1 MKQSIQA
8 QVNEVTQFT
17 TWIAG
22 AFFILWMGKTVSG
35 MEKNLVNK
43 MLDITTSEN
52 MSLRIPQTNAVTVTC
67 PICGKVI
74 EIPQYNS
81 VTRTEALRRHIEK
94 EHSSIVGQYL
104 PSLDIGGGESIP
116 SQYHYLTGWLDETL
130 PEYSLLTELMP
141 AVEGTSG
148 ERKIDAVL
156 KQLKDGVES
165 IQGSDNFRQFL
176 TVMAKF
182 HDYSIGNQLLIMLQ
196 RPEATRVAGFNTWKD
211 LGRWVK
217 SGEKGIAILAPVLPP
232 RPTCS
237 KCGAGI
243 SKGAMYCPQCG
254 EPSGV
259 EEIGTTPRYFKVVYV
274 FDVSQ
279 TEGKPLPE
287 VEVPV
292 LTGEVN
298 EELFARMLELMKRQG
313 VTVNFESR
321 PLDDPDMKGFY
332 RHADNLI
339 WVRPEESRAQQ
350 LKTLLHESAHYYT
363 EGVFHI
369 PRADAETIAESAAFV
384 VAAHHGF
391 DTGVRSFPYVAVWA
405 QDKKV
410 LEQNLGA
417 IRQVATT
424 ILDQLEKSKTSAL
437 ISATI
442 PVNELMRIADKYGWW
457 AAKLAEAVCPH
468 NDVACVERE
477 AKRLITARTSR

>member
-1 MKQSIQA
+1 VNQSIQA
-8 QVNEVTQFT
+8 QVNEVAQFT
-17 TWIAG
+17 AWFAG
-22 AFFILWMGKTVSG
+22 AFFILWMGKTVGG
-35 MEKNLVNK
+35 MEKELVNK
-43 MLDITTSEN
+43 MLDITTPKN
-52 MSLRIPQTNAVTVTC
+52 MSLRIPQTSVVTVTC
-67 PICGKVI
+67 PICDKVI

-81 VTRTEALRRHIEK
+81 VTRTDALRRHIEK

-104 PSLDIGGGESIP
+104 PSLDIEGGESIP
-116 SQYHYLTGWLDETL
+116 SQYHYLIGWLDETL

-141 AVEGTSG
+141 AVEPTSG

-211 LGRWVK
+211 MDRWVK
-217 SGEKGIAILAPVLPP
+217 SGEKGIAILAPIFQP
-232 RPTCS
+232 RATCPA
-237 KCGAGI
+237 CGARLPR
-243 SKGAMYCPQCG
+243 GARFCSECG
-254 EPSGV
+254 KTV
-259 EEIGTTPRYFKVVYV
+259 EIEVEVSPRYFKVVYV

-292 LTGEVN
+292 LTGDIN
-298 EELFARMLELMKRQG
+298 EELFASMLELMKRQG

-321 PLDDPDMKGFY
+321 PLDDPDIKGFY

-339 WVRPEESRAQQ
+339 WVRPQESRAQQ

-468 NDVACVERE
+468 NDVGCVERE

>member
-1 MKQSIQA
+1 VVKQSIQA

-17 TWIAG
+17 AWIAG

-43 MLDITTSEN
+43 MLDITTPEN
-52 MSLRIPQTNAVTVTC
+52 MSLRIPQTNVVTVTC

-116 SQYHYLTGWLDETL
+116 SQYHYLIGWLDETL

-141 AVEGTSG
+141 AVEATSG

-165 IQGSDNFRQFL
+165 IQRSDNFRQFL
-176 TVMAKF
+176 TTMAKF

-211 LGRWVK
+211 MGRWVK
-217 SGEKGIAILAPVLPP
+217 SGEKGIAILAPIFQP
-232 RPTCS
+232 RATCPA
-237 KCGAGI
+237 CGARLPR
-243 SKGAMYCPQCG
+243 GARFCSECG
-254 EPSGV
+254 KTV
-259 EEIGTTPRYFKVVYV
+259 EIEVEVSLRYFKVVYV

-292 LTGEVN
+292 LTGDIN
-298 EELFARMLELMKRQG
+298 EELFASMLELMKRQG
-313 VTVNFESR
+313 VSVSFESR
-321 PLDDPDMKGFY
+321 PFDDPELKGFY

-339 WVRPEESRAQQ
+339 WVRPEEPGAQQ

-384 VAAHHGF
+384 VAAHYGF
-391 DTGVRSFPYVAVWA
+391 DTGVRSFPYVAIWA

-410 LEQNLGA
+410 LEQNLGS
-417 IRQVATT
+417 IRQVATS
-424 ILDQLEKSKTSAL
+424 ILEQLEKSKTSSL

>member
-22 AFFILWMGKTVSG
+22 AFFVLWMGKTVSG

-43 MLDITTSEN
+43 MLDITTPEN
-52 MSLRIPQTNAVTVTC
+52 MSLRIPQTNVVTVTC

-104 PSLDIGGGESIP
+104 PSLTIEGGELIP
-116 SQYHYLTGWLDETL
+116 SKYQYLSGWLDEPL
-130 PEYSLLTELMP
+130 PDYSLLTEFFP
-141 AVEGTSG
+141 EVEATSG
-148 ERKIDAVL
+148 ERKIDVVL

-211 LGRWVK
+211 MGRWVK
-217 SGEKGIAILAPVLPP
+217 SGEKGIAILAPIFQP
-232 RPTCS
+232 RATCPA
-237 KCGAGI
+237 CGARLPR
-243 SKGAMYCPQCG
+243 GARFCSECG
-254 EPSGV
+254 KTV
-259 EEIGTTPRYFKVVYV
+259 EIEVEVSLRYFKVVYV

-292 LTGEVN
+292 LTGDIN

-391 DTGVRSFPYVAVWA
+391 DTGVRSFPYVAIWA

>member
-1 MKQSIQA
+1 
-8 QVNEVTQFT
+8 
-17 TWIAG
+17 
-22 AFFILWMGKTVSG
+22 MGKTVSG

-43 MLDITTSEN
+43 MLDITTPEN
-52 MSLRIPQTNAVTVTC
+52 MSLRIPQTNVVTVTC

-104 PSLDIGGGESIP
+104 PSLTIEGGELIP
-116 SQYHYLTGWLDETL
+116 SKYQYLSGWLDEPL
-130 PEYSLLTELMP
+130 PDYSLLTEFFP
-141 AVEGTSG
+141 EVEATSG
-148 ERKIDAVL
+148 ERKIDVVL

-211 LGRWVK
+211 MGRWVK
-217 SGEKGIAILAPVLPP
+217 SGEKGIAILAPIFQP
-232 RPTCS
+232 RATCPA
-237 KCGAGI
+237 CGARLPR
-243 SKGAMYCPQCG
+243 GARFCSECG
-254 EPSGV
+254 KTV
-259 EEIGTTPRYFKVVYV
+259 EIEVEVSLRYFKVVYV

-292 LTGEVN
+292 LTGDIN

-391 DTGVRSFPYVAVWA
+391 DTGVRSFPYVAIWA